1 MYFYGFDQ
9 TYIYLIIPALIIS
22 MYAQFKVTSTFSKYK
37 NVRNARGLTASQV
50 CRTILDRHGLRDVK
64 IEHIAGNLTDH
75 YDPKARVVRLSDATY
90 SSTSVA
96 SIGVAA
102 HETGHAIQH
111 STAYAPLVLRNNIYP
126 VVNIS
131 STLAIPLA
139 ILGFLL
145 GFQSLVS
152 FGIILFMAVVA
163 FQLITLPVEFNASLR
178 ATRILVENGIL
189 DDEEIRPVKKVLSAA
204 AFTYVASAIVAVA
217 NLLRLIILANNR
229 RD

>member
-1 MYFYGFDQ
+1 MYFYGFDS

-50 CRTILDRHGLRDVK
+50 CRTILDRHGLHDVK
-64 IEHIAGNLTDH
+64 IEHISGNLTDH

-111 STAYAPLVLRNNIYP
+111 STEYAPLVLRNNIYP

-131 STLAIPLA
+131 SNLAIPLA
-139 ILGFLL
+139 ILGLLL
-145 GFQSLVS
+145 GFQSLVN

-163 FQLITLPVEFNASLR
+163 FQLITLPVEFNASSR
-178 ATRILVENGIL
+178 ATRILVENGML

-204 AFTYVASAIVAVA
+204 AFTYVASAIVAIA

>member
-1 MYFYGFDQ
+1 MYFYGFDS

-50 CRTILDRHGLRDVK
+50 CRTILDRHGLHDVK
-64 IEHIAGNLTDH
+64 IEHVAGNLTDH
-75 YDPKARVVRLSDATY
+75 YDPKAKVVRLSDATY
-90 SSTSVA
+90 NSTSVA

-111 STAYAPLVLRNNIYP
+111 STSYAPLVLRNSIYP

-145 GFQSLVS
+145 GFESLIS

-163 FQLITLPVEFNASLR
+163 FQLITLPVEFNASSR
-178 ATRILVENGIL
+178 ATKILVENGIL
-189 DDEEIRPVKKVLSAA
+189 GDDEIRPVKKVLGAA
-204 AFTYVASAIVAVA
+204 ALTYVASAIVAIA
-217 NLLRLIILANNR
+217 NLLRLIILTNNR

>member
-1 MYFYGFDQ
+1 MYFYGFDSA
-9 TYIYLIIPALIIS
+9 YIFLVLPALIIS
-22 MYAQFKVTSTFSKYK
+22 MYAQFKVTGTFSKYK

-50 CRTILDRHGLRDVK
+50 CRTILDRHGLHDVR
-64 IEHIAGNLTDH
+64 IERVAGNLTDH
-75 YDPKARVVRLSDATY
+75 YDPKARVVRLSDATHD
-90 SSTSVA
+90 STSVA

-111 STAYAPLVLRNNIYP
+111 STSYAPLVLRNNIYP

-131 STLAIPLA
+131 SNLAIPLA
-139 ILGFLL
+139 ILGFVL
-145 GFQSLVS
+145 GFESLVN

-163 FQLITLPVEFNASLR
+163 FQLITLPVEFNASSR

-189 DDEEIRPVKKVLSAA
+189 DDDEIRPVKKVLGAA
-204 AFTYVASAIVAVA
+204 ALTYVASAIVAIA